1 MVFFVLIFKLQ
12 SGIVLDEGIL
22 GSNVD
27 VENSPVDSVIVSTI
41 CNLYSHVDLCNFG
54 VGLVL

>member
-1 MVFFVLIFKLQ
+1 MVFCVLIFKLQ

-27 VENSPVDSVIVSTI
+27 VDVEQ
-41 CNLYSHVDLCNFG
+41 
-54 VGLVL
+54 

>member
-12 SGIVLDEGIL
+12 SGIILDEGIL

-27 VENSPVDSVIVSTI
+27 VDVEQ
-41 CNLYSHVDLCNFG
+41 
-54 VGLVL
+54 